1 MVWSAPIMANNLKNK
16 VTLKVRLF
24 RRLSDVLLRRFV
36 ASPVGSAMPSTAS
49 HCKCRINFPNSY
61 EFHALFKKRNRWSL
75 YDHAITPCSPPFARR
90 DDSTT
95 PCRNLLAGRDGS
107 ATPCRN
113 LLAGRDGSA
122 TPCRNLLA
130 GRDDSAT
137 PCRNLLAG
145 RDGSAT
151 PCRNLLAGRDGSAT
165 PCRKPFVVCRKMTVT
180 IAPANFIRKLL
191 YICEHEKI

>member
-1 MVWSAPIMANNLKNK
+1 MANNLKNK

-24 RRLSDVLLRRFV
+24 RRLSEVLLRRFV

-95 PCRNLLAGRDGS
+95 PCRNLLAGRD
-107 ATPCRN
+107 
-113 LLAGRDGSA
+113 D
-122 TPCRNLLA
+122 
-130 GRDDSAT
+130 
-137 PCRNLLAG
+137 
-145 RDGSAT
+145 SAT

>member
-1 MVWSAPIMANNLKNK
+1 MLHLPINLWGQFKLPSFQTGSMPLFWRLTIFETWSLSK
-16 VTLKVRLF
+16 VP
-24 RRLSDVLLRRFV
+24 RRFV

-151 PCRNLLAGRDGSAT
+151 PCR
-165 PCRKPFVVCRKMTVT
+165 KPFVVCRKMTVT